1 MTFLSTLLLTTGLW
15 RAVLLTPGGELPFQ
29 LEVTQVN
36 NTYTLTVINGA
47 ERMLLDEVTVTD
59 DSLIARFPV
68 YESELRLKIID
79 ATHLEGNF
87 INLTRVTHSD
97 IPMLAVAGAA
107 PRFPVKSLSPG
118 TDVTGRWS
126 VQFSPGTKDSSNA
139 IGVFEQRGT
148 QVTGTF
154 LTTSGDYRYLEGVVD
169 NDSLFLSTFDG
180 VFVYLFKARVTGTSL
195 QGVFYSGTYRQ
206 TLFSGYRNEQA
217 SLPDAYSV
225 TKYNEGKTGFQFTL
239 PDVDSNIVS
248 LSDERF
254 KNKVIVIQI
263 LGSWCPNC
271 LDESAFLAPYYD
283 NNSQKGFE
291 IIGLSFEKT
300 DDFNRASGNVKRFRD
315 RLKINYTLLIAAN
328 RDKIKSVLPGLENF
342 AGFPTTIFLD
352 KNHRVRK
359 VHAGFS
365 GAATGVEYEKFKDD
379 FTLFMD
385 KLLSE

>member
-1 MTFLSTLLLTTGLW
+1 MTISTLLIATGLW

-29 LEVTQVN
+29 MEVIAVN

-47 ERMLLDEVTVTD
+47 ERMLLDEVTLKD

-87 INLTRVTHSD
+87 INLTRITHAA
-97 IPMLAVAGAA
+97 IPMRAIAGDA
-107 PRFPVKSLSPG
+107 PRFPVKSKSPVA
-118 TDVTGRWS
+118 DLTGRWA

-139 IGVFEQRGT
+139 IGVFEQQGT
-148 QVTGTF
+148 KVTGTF
-154 LTTSGDYRYLEGVVD
+154 LTTSGDYRYLEGVID

-180 VFVYLFKARVTGTSL
+180 VFVYLFKAKVTGTSL
-195 QGVFYSGTYRQ
+195 QGIFYSGTYRQ
-206 TLFSGYRNEQA
+206 TPFSGYRNEMA

-225 TKYNEGKTGFQFTL
+225 TKYNEGENGLQFTL
-239 PDVDSNIVS
+239 PDVDSNMVS
-248 LSDERF
+248 LSDVRF
-254 KNKVIVIQI
+254 KDKVIVIQI

-283 NNSQKGFE
+283 KNYQRGFE

-300 DDFNRASGNVKRFRD
+300 DDFIRASGNVKRFRD
-315 RLKINYTLLIAAN
+315 RLKINYPLLIAAN
-328 RDKIKSVLPGLENF
+328 RDKIKTVLPGLENF

-379 FTLFMD
+379 FILFMD